1 MSVTIT
7 TTKNL
12 LNSSAVNSIGI
23 DVITRDAYYTT
34 SVGYQAGTANMGN
47 YNCFFGWNAANRN
60 NRGAFNIYFGAF
72 CAPNATTNR
81 EFCR

>member
-34 SVGYQAGTANMGN
+34 SVGY
-47 YNCFFGWNAANRN
+47 
-60 NRGAFNIYFGAF
+60 
-72 CAPNATTNR
+72 
-81 EFCR
+81 